1 MKATVNKVQ
10 TITII
15 FVYVVVGVAFFYV
28 NGIETTGRTIE
39 TIPYPQKLNNTI
51 LVTSGII
58 VVAIGLLIFY
68 GRK

>member
-10 TITII
+10 ALTII
-15 FVYVVVGVAFFYV
+15 FVYVVIGIAFFYV
-28 NGIETTGRTIE
+28 NGIETTGRAVE
-39 TIPYPQKLNNTI
+39 TIPYPYKLNNTI
-51 LVTSGII
+51 LITSAII

>member
-15 FVYVVVGVAFFYV
+15 FVYAVVGVAFFYV